1 MGEPRKVFRIEEI
14 AAWQRTARADE
25 TISAPGYA
33 EIMQELRALRALVA
47 PSLQSVANGSQR
59 VAVER
64 LTSALALVRN
74 VLCGAQPERP
84 DSSGR
89 VPTSR
94 IGHELEA
101 VSKDSEVATQK
112 ILAAAEDIDQA
123 ADNLAAA
130 LKDGI
135 DRGLAQDIRDRVVQI
150 FEACNFQ
157 DLTSQ
162 RVTKVIKA
170 LKEIEAEIASALAEI
185 VPGGRRAGGRG
196 TAPRK
201 RPRSRL
207 AARYRHPVRPR
218 LVPGIIDAR
227 NVV

>member
-1 MGEPRKVFRIEEI
+1 MGEPRKVFRIEKI

-33 EIMQELRALRALVA
+33 EIMQELRALRALIA

-64 LTSALALVRN
+64 LTSAIALVHN
-74 VLCGAQPERP
+74 VLCGAQHQRS

-89 VPTSR
+89 VPASR
-94 IGHELEA
+94 IAHELEA
-101 VSKDSEVATQK
+101 VSKDIEVATQK

-170 LKEIEAEIASALAEI
+170 LKELSLIHI
-185 VPGGRRAGGRG
+185 
-196 TAPRK
+196 
-201 RPRSRL
+201 
-207 AARYRHPVRPR
+207 
-218 LVPGIIDAR
+218 
-227 NVV
+227 